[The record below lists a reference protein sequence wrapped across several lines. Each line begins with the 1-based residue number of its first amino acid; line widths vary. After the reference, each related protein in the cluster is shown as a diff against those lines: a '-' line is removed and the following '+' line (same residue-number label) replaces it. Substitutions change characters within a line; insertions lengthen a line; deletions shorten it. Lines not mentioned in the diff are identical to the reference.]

1 MPGADTAERDT
12 CPRAGTET
20 IAEAGTSLRYNPAN
34 PANRRLERGYAAAF
48 ECWIW
53 EAGSVRSSGSHRIV
67 KQADPAN
74 AEEMKVK
81 PRMGRASSGFF
92 FGRGAAETACN
103 HPKWK
108 CESPRRIP
116 SLGRGFPIAG
126 PDRFSWL

>member
-92 FGRGAAETACN
+92 FRARSGRDSMQ
-103 HPKWK
+103 
-108 CESPRRIP
+108 SPQVKVRKSP
-116 SLGRGFPIAG
+116 
-126 PDRFSWL
+126 PDPVSWPGLPYCWPRSVLLA